1 MGDAC
6 FSFCGF
12 DIMFLLNFHE
22 VSMDVTEAKKG
33 CNRYVF
39 SGRTF

>member
-12 DIMFLLNFHE
+12 DMFLLNFHE

-33 CNRYVF
+33 CNMYVF